1 MGRIL
6 VIAGG
11 VLVLLLAALMV
22 IPNLIPQEVYRAKIE
37 EEASKVLGRQVKV
50 TGNIGV
56 SIFPRL
62 EARAGASTIA
72 NPEGFG
78 DTPFASMKELRAAV
92 ALWPLLFQN
101 VEIEEFV
108 LVEPTIGLVNRE
120 DGKNNWT
127 FDFGAAPE
135 KDGEPPKQGGSM
147 GAALRD
153 VRIENGKVSYDDRQS
168 KSIQTLRELNLS
180 ADMQALDKPLS
191 FKASGFANELAF
203 KLESQVENPKAM
215 MDGITTPASIKL
227 DTDLLKT
234 ALDGTLALGAKPT
247 FDFKFNGEIPSAVQ
261 LADAFQLKDLPAR
274 GVLGK
279 LSLNGQALG
288 SFDDITLKIAGAK
301 HESPLLNADLKGE
314 ARIAKTITLLL
325 DATAE
330 APRLADLAKA
340 MNITAPAEAA
350 LGKARATTNITGTL
364 DDLAFNNV
372 NFEHNSG
379 LLGLLFN
386 GNARLKD
393 ELTFA
398 GNLTIA
404 APDLRKLAAA
414 AGTQLPAGDIYKS
427 FSFSGQTSGGAN
439 DVLLKNAVVQFD
451 DIKGTGEAALSFAGA
466 NGKPRLS
473 GTLTT
478 GDINV
483 TPYATASGAPTETP
497 AAATKGWGSTPIDLT
512 PLRLADA
519 ALVLKTGG
527 ITFDKFDFGP
537 SNIVIS
543 LTNGKLT
550 ADLKQTSL
558 FGGAGGASFVA
569 DGSSATPA
577 IALKA
582 NLDGLALKPLLVA
595 AAGFDMVEGK
605 GDIEIDIAGSGT
617 NLQAMMN
624 SLVGK
629 GDFLFDNGVL
639 KGVNLQELGKA
650 AQTALSS
657 KSISL
662 GAFSSTAQTNFNAL
676 NAGFAMKD
684 GVALLTGMKMDSDA
698 FTVSGGGALDIG
710 RQQVTLSL
718 FPEFKDKKAGLN
730 GYGLPIK
737 LAGGWEG
744 VGLNLDWDFL
754 REKAVSGLQT
764 KASAQIQDEL
774 KELGDGL
781 RTKLGLGKASPA
793 SPQAQTPAS
802 PAPAPAAD
810 EGQPAAPAQPS
821 TTAAETPKSAEDRLK
836 SEADKALN
844 RLFGKKD

>member
-1 MGRIL
+1 
-6 VIAGG
+6 
-11 VLVLLLAALMV
+11 
-22 IPNLIPQEVYRAKIE
+22 
-37 EEASKVLGRQVKV
+37 
-50 TGNIGV
+50 
-56 SIFPRL
+56 
-62 EARAGASTIA
+62 
-72 NPEGFG
+72 
-78 DTPFASMKELRAAV
+78 
-92 ALWPLLFQN
+92 
-101 VEIEEFV
+101 
-108 LVEPTIGLVNRE
+108 
-120 DGKNNWT
+120 
-127 FDFGAAPE
+127 
-135 KDGEPPKQGGSM
+135 M

-247 FDFKFNGEIPSAVQ
+247 FDFKFNGEIPSAIQ

-393 ELTFA
+393 ELTFV

-605 GDIEIDIAGSGT
+605 GDVEIDIAGSGA
-617 NLQAMMN
+617 NLQAMMS
-624 SLVGK
+624 SLVGQ
-629 GDFLFDNGVL
+629 GNFLFDDGVL
-639 KGVNLQELGKA
+639 KGVNLQELGTA

-657 KSISL
+657 KSVSL
-662 GAFSSTAQTNFNAL
+662 GAFSANSQTKFSAL

-684 GVALLTGMKMDSDA
+684 GVAMLTGMKMEADA

-710 RQQVTLSL
+710 KQQATLSL
-718 FPEFKDKKAGLN
+718 FPRYKDGTSGLN
-730 GYGLPIK
+730 GYGIPLELAGSWGGIK
-737 LAGGWEG
+737 LS
-744 VGLNLDWDFL
+744 LDWDWLKDKATAAL
-754 REKAVSGLQT
+754 RDRANAEIK
-764 KASAQIQDEL
+764 DEL
-774 KELGDGL
+774 QQLTDDLAAGFGFGL
-781 RTKLGLGKASPA
+781 PKPET
-793 SPQAQTPAS
+793 
-802 PAPAPAAD
+802 PAPAPVTPAPVPAPDATPPAPTTDTAAA
-810 EGQPAAPAQPS
+810 EPAPAAPAP
-821 TTAAETPKSAEDRLK
+821 ATPPAQSVEDRLRD
-836 SEADKALN
+836 EAKKAMD
-844 RLFGKKD
+844 RLLGRD